1 MLMKKMMLYAA
12 AVAAMCGMGSCGQKE
27 VLPAEGSRTGF
38 ALSFFKEVNKHTN
51 SGENVFV
58 SPYSAGAALSML
70 TEGAQGQTKVELD
83 NALNG
88 CLFSN
93 EKLDGGD
100 SVVVKSAN
108 SVWLDSDF
116 SVRNHYVNLLQ
127 KDYDAL
133 VETLRFSDPATVEAI
148 NNWCAENTAGKI
160 DEIVDKL
167 TPGDV
172 MVILNALY
180 FNAPWEEKFDPAYTS
195 KADFRG
201 VSKTSKVDMMSR
213 KGRYNYVEYQGC
225 QMIELPY
232 LGSSCSMFVVLPPE
246 GMKIDGFLP
255 YVNENT
261 YKQAMGMMAPAE
273 VKFKMPKVKMET
285 ELLLNDVLMGMGVRT
300 AFTGAADFRGIS
312 ESGPL
317 AVSQV
322 KQKCYVDISESGT
335 EAAAVTSVM
344 VRLTSVRPEIDLK
357 VMTVDRPYV
366 FFIADKESD
375 NILFAGKIV
384 NL

>member
-1 MLMKKMMLYAA
+1 MMLYAA
-12 AVAAMCGMGSCGQKE
+12 AVAAMCGMGSCDQKE
-27 VLPAEGSRTGF
+27 VPPAEGSRTGF

-213 KGRYNYVEYQGC
+213 KGRYNYVEFQGC

>member
-1 MLMKKMMLYAA
+1 MKKMMLYAA
-12 AVAAMCGMGSCGQKE
+12 VAASMCGMVSCGQQE
-27 VLPAEGSRTGF
+27 VPPAEGSKTGF
-38 ALSFFKEVNKHTN
+38 ALSFFKEVNRSSAPDKN
-51 SGENVFV
+51 IVV

-88 CLFSN
+88 CLFSG
-93 EKLDGGD
+93 EKLEGGD
-100 SVVVKSAN
+100 SVTVKSAN
-108 SVWLDSDF
+108 SVWIDSDF
-116 SVRNHYVNLLQ
+116 SVRNHYVNILQ

-133 VETLRFSDPATVEAI
+133 VETLRFSDPATVRAI

-160 DEIVDKL
+160 DEIIDRL

-180 FNAPWEEKFDPAYTS
+180 FNAPWEEKFDASLTS
-195 KADFRG
+195 KADFHG
-201 VSKTSKVDMMSR
+201 VSGTTQVDMMSR
-213 KGRYNYVEYQGC
+213 KGSYNYAEFQGC

-232 LGSSCSMFVVLPPE
+232 LGSSYSMFVVLPPE
-246 GMKIDGFLP
+246 GMKTDSFLP
-255 YVNENT
+255 YVNENV
-261 YKQAMGMMAPAE
+261 YRQAMGMLAPAQ
-273 VKFKMPKVKMET
+273 VKFRMPKVKMET
-285 ELLLNDVLMGMGVRT
+285 ELLLNDVLMEMGVRT
-300 AFTGAADFRGIS
+300 AFTGAADFKGIS
-312 ESGPL
+312 ETGPL
-317 AVSQV
+317 VVSQV
-322 KQKCYVDISESGT
+322 KQKCYVDITETGT
-335 EAAAVTSVM
+335 EAAAVTSIM

-375 NILFAGKIV
+375 NIIFAGKIV

>member
-27 VLPAEGSRTGF
+27 VPPAEGSRTGF

-93 EKLDGGD
+93 EKFDGGD

-213 KGRYNYVEYQGC
+213 KGRYNYVEFQGC